1 MQIKTIGH
9 VGVFSNVLLKS
20 RRARIRRNAQ
30 IVLVLFTIL
39 LGVTVA
45 MIYRLVFM

>member
-1 MQIKTIGH
+1 MSFLSPEEH
-9 VGVFSNVLLKS
+9 
-20 RRARIRRNAQ
+20 ARIRRNAQ